1 MKKTDKLDI
10 QEEKKFDAIN
20 KYIIFLEY
28 SKMRVVQLNPELFH
42 VINVMHI
49 PI

>member
-28 SKMRVVQLNPELFH
+28 YKRIVQFKPE
-42 VINVMHI
+42 
-49 PI
+49 

>member
-20 KYIIFLEY
+20 EYIIFLEY
-28 SKMRVVQLNPELFH
+28 SKMRVIQLKP
-42 VINVMHI
+42 
-49 PI
+49 

>member
-28 SKMRVVQLNPELFH
+28 FKMRAVQLKPDGL
-42 VINVMHI
+42 
-49 PI
+49 